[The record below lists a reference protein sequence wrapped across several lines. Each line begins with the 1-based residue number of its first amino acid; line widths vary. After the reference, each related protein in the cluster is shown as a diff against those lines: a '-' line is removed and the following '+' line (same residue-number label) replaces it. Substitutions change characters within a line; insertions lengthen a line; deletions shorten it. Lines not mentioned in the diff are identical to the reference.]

1 MFHDKAGLYEFIQ
14 YTYYT
19 IISQMSIN
27 QILKILFTQRTTRP
41 TAREHD

>member
-19 IISQMSIN
+19 IIT
-27 QILKILFTQRTTRP
+27 LYAEDYTTDC
-41 TAREHD
+41 TGT